1 MVRDVEK
8 FQLRRRCKK
17 KVVATT
23 ESLDEDKFSRRY
35 ATQSI
40 FADVV
45 QSLKELPKI
54 ILPLCGIFSTLV

>member
-1 MVRDVEK
+1 
-8 FQLRRRCKK
+8 LRRY
-17 KVVATT
+17 ATT

-45 QSLKELPKI
+45 QSLKEVPKVN
-54 ILPLCGIFSTLV
+54 CRYAAKDV